1 MDRPIAPAVPAPV
14 PRRIP
19 AWLLLVFLAGIA
31 GTYLGTLGA
40 YTLSDPDEAR
50 YAEIPRE
57 MNESG
62 DYVTPRLN
70 YFKYFEK
77 PPLVYWLNA
86 LTFRLFG
93 LTEFTA
99 RLWPVLF
106 AFVGMA
112 VAYVLGRTIYDPWVG
127 GLAVAVLAASPYYFG
142 LAEFLTL
149 DMPLSGLMNAAL
161 GAFWFAYARPAQRRL
176 WLVAFYF
183 LTALAV
189 LTKGPVA
196 AVLHGGIVVLFLLL
210 RGEWRAL
217 AWAVSPLGIAVFF
230 LVTLPWFVLV
240 SLRNPEFLHFFVVKQ
255 HLARYVDPR
264 EHHQPVWFFVPI
276 LLGGMLPWTL
286 FAAYAPGPLWQ
297 ALRRLFTLR
306 VSAGTLYLVV
316 WCAVIFGFFTA
327 SGSKLGTYIL
337 PMICPA
343 AVLLA
348 RFMRG
353 LADAGRVDVQRRA
366 VTSVLVFAAVALLGG
381 AIADEL
387 LDDWRSE
394 LVLTALRFA
403 TPIMLVGAIA
413 SRLALRWSA
422 EASLVILLLGV
433 LLFQPATLTARVLA
447 NGYPEIGRTIKA
459 QAAPED
465 LVVGY
470 KNYAHSITLYGERR
484 VVQAITDGELD
495 FGRRLPDGVAYFFPT
510 EDDLLRAWRSGR
522 RIFMAVNR
530 TELEAL
536 APKLDP
542 PPRPILAEKRKV
554 LVVNFPASVRR
565 PD

>member
-1 MDRPIAPAVPAPV
+1 MAEPLAQAMPAPA
-14 PRRIP
+14 PRHIP
-19 AWLLLVFLAGIA
+19 GWLLLLFLAVIGA
-31 GTYLGTLGA
+31 TYVGTLGRYA
-40 YTLSDPDEAR
+40 LSDPDEAR
-50 YAEIPRE
+50 YTEIPRE
-57 MNESG
+57 MVESG

-70 YFKYFEK
+70 YLKYFEK

-86 LTFRLFG
+86 LAFRIFG
-93 LTEFTA
+93 LDEFVA
-99 RLWPVLF
+99 RLWPVVF
-106 AFVGMA
+106 AFLGMA
-112 VAYVLGRTIYDPWVG
+112 VAYALGRSIYDPWVG

-142 LAEFLTL
+142 LSEFLTL
-149 DMPLSGLMNAAL
+149 DMPLSGLMNVAL
-161 GAFWFAYARPAQRRL
+161 GAFWLAYARPARRRA
-176 WLVAFYF
+176 WLLTFYVV
-183 LTALAV
+183 TALAV

-217 AWAVSPLGIAVFF
+217 RWAVSPLGIAVF
-230 LVTLPWFVLV
+230 LVVTLPWFVLV
-240 SLRNPEFLHFFVVKQ
+240 SLRNPEFVHFFVVKQ
-255 HLARYVDPR
+255 HLARYLDPR
-264 EHHQPVWFFVPI
+264 EHHQPVWLYVPI
-276 LLGGMLPWTL
+276 LVGGMLPWTL
-286 FAAYAPGPLWQ
+286 YAAYAPGPLWQ
-297 ALRRLFTLR
+297 ALRRLLTLR

-316 WCAVIFGFFTA
+316 WSVVIFGFFTA

-353 LADAGRVDVQRRA
+353 LLDAGRIDVQRRTA
-366 VTSVLVFAAVALLGG
+366 VSVIVFAAVAFAGG
-381 AIADEL
+381 LIADEL

-394 LVLTALRFA
+394 IVLAALRFA
-403 TPIMLVGAIA
+403 TPIILLGAIA
-413 SRLALRWSA
+413 SLLVLRWSA

-447 NGYPEIGRTIKA
+447 NAYPEIGRTIKA
-459 QAAPED
+459 QAAPDD

-470 KNYAHSITLYGERR
+470 KQYSHSITLYGERR

-510 EDDLLRAWRSGR
+510 DDDLLRAWSSGR
-522 RIFMAVNR
+522 RMFMAVSR
-530 TELEAL
+530 TELETL
-536 APKLDP
+536 APRLDP
-542 PPRPILAEKRKV
+542 PPRQILAEKRKV
-554 LVVNFPASVRR
+554 LVVNFPESAPR